1 MNQAYTYGAVEHAA
15 GSERADFIRKTYLH
29 LAGAI
34 LAFVGLE
41 AFLFSSDLA
50 LVIAQALMSVS
61 WLLVLALFMG
71 ASFLA
76 NWWAHS
82 AKSSSLQYLGFG
94 LFIVAEAIIFTPLLV
109 MALYFSDGAA
119 TEIDGR
125 LTITKAG
132 METVAQAGIVT
143 LGLFGGLTA
152 TVFVTKTDFSFLRP
166 VITIGGFIALGF
178 IASSL
183 IFGFSVGSLFAFVMV
198 AFAASAI
205 LYNTSNIMREYNSSQ
220 HIAAALS
227 LFASVALL
235 FWYILT
241 IFNRSSD

>member
-1 MNQAYTYGAVEHAA
+1 MNQYHTAYGAVEHAA
-15 GSERADFIRKTYLH
+15 GSERAEFIRKTYLH

-34 LAFVGLE
+34 LAFVALE
-41 AFLFSSDLA
+41 AFLFSSGLA
-50 LVIAQALMSVS
+50 LVIAQALLSVS
-61 WLLVLALFMG
+61 WLLVLGLFMG

-82 AKSSSLQYLGFG
+82 AKSSSLQYLGLG

-109 MALYFSDGAA
+109 MAAYYGGGF
-119 TEIDGR
+119 E
-125 LTITKAG
+125 TI
-132 METVAQAGIVT
+132 AQAGIVT

-166 VITIGGFIALGF
+166 VLTIGGFIALGF

-183 IFGFSVGSLFAFVMV
+183 IFGFSIGSLFAFVMV

-205 LYNTSNIMREYNSSQ
+205 LYNTSNIMREYHTSQ

-235 FWYILT
+235 FWYILS
-241 IFNRSSD
+241 IFNRSND